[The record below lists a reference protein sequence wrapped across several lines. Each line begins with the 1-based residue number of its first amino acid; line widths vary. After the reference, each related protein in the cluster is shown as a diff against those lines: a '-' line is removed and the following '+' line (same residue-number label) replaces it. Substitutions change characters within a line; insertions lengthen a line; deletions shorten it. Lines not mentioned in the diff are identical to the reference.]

1 MCQNYINEEY
11 AISSRIIGTDPS
23 DPTDK
28 TTTYVTTV
36 KGSNDK
42 VTNPGVKIGDNYYQ
56 EDYEAMKSATSQSSE
71 GIISINQDYY
81 LGSRAIMYER
91 GISDYMQ
98 GIATEDEIYGI
109 RYISQNGEL
118 SFGHILENSTGA
130 GMNHYPWHQ
139 LSDRGIRP
147 VIKLKKDITILA
159 GTGTKDDPYILK

>member
-1 MCQNYINEEY
+1 MTRRRRKKRNNKIIPLLIILIII
-11 AISSRIIGTDPS
+11 AILV
-23 DPTDK
+23 PTMTSLSK
-28 TTTYVTTV
+28 YVYNAV
-36 KGSNDK
+36 
-42 VTNPGVKIGDNYYQ
+42 
-56 EDYEAMKSATSQSSE
+56 
-71 GIISINQDYY
+71 QDYY